1 MNIPVLSS
9 FLHYYKVFY
18 GYVGKKLYLLCCI
31 ILLAGMSET
40 VGITMLLPIINYS
53 AEGAVQSSFVKSIY
67 RYMEF
72 LGIGISLQSLLV
84 IIILIFSLKGVLTFI
99 QMTLSA
105 YIATNLVKKLKIEIC
120 KMYASMNYNYY
131 TNSNI
136 GYLNNVVTTE
146 TDRAVATFNKYIDV
160 IVCII
165 YMAAYLSFAFIIDWS
180 TTLLTLGICSCMFV
194 ALRKLVGKSRTL
206 SVLVSE
212 TNAQI
217 QSLLIQTIQNFKY
230 LKATNSFA
238 RLYKQLFNKIDE
250 NRKYHLKNGVI
261 HSIAFSIPEP
271 IAIFFMSGLI
281 IYQVSYKSVAVT
293 EVFILLFFFYRTFL
307 RVFTF
312 QKVWQDFNARIG
324 GLEVLRKVSRDLQ
337 SNEEKYGIYPL
348 YCFKKNIELK
358 EVHFAYGPKQVLSDI
373 NMVICKNSSVG
384 IVGESGAGKTTIF
397 DILTG
402 LITPQSGTIWI
413 NGKNYEELDLSSLRR
428 KIGYVMQEP
437 VIFNDTIAN
446 NVSFWE
452 RGGKNGETVEKIMT
466 ALELSYCMEFIKD
479 STNGIKTIIGDKGI
493 KLSGGQRQ
501 RIAIARELYKN
512 PEILIFDEATSSL
525 DSKSENFIRESINSM
540 MGKQTVIIIAHR
552 LSTIKNCDYIY
563 VLDKGRIVQ
572 QGTFDELYLNKKS
585 HFYNMCKA
593 QNL

>member
-1 MNIPVLSS
+1 MNIPFLSS

-18 GYVGKKLYLLCCI
+18 SYVGKKLYLLCFI
-31 ILLAGMSET
+31 ILLAGISET
-40 VGITMLLPIINYS
+40 IGITMLLPILNYS

-67 RYMEF
+67 QYMEF
-72 LGIGISLQSLLV
+72 LGIGMSLQSLLF
-84 IIILIFSLKGVLTFI
+84 IILLIFFLKGVLTFI
-99 QMTLSA
+99 QGILSS
-105 YIATNLVKKLKIEIC
+105 YIATNLVKKLRIEIC
-120 KMYASMNYNYY
+120 EMYASMNYSYY

-146 TDRAVATFNKYIDV
+146 TDRAVAAFNKYIDV
-160 IVCII
+160 IVSII
-165 YMAAYLSFAFIIDWS
+165 FITAYLFLAFIVDWS
-180 TTLLTLGICSCMFV
+180 TTLLSLGICSCMFV
-194 ALRKLVGKSRTL
+194 ALKKLIGRSRTL
-206 SVLVSE
+206 SILVSE

-230 LKATNSFA
+230 LKATDSFA
-238 RLYKQLFNKIDE
+238 RLFKQLFNKIDE
-250 NRKYHLKNGVI
+250 NRKYQFKNGVI
-261 HSIAFSIPEP
+261 SSIPLSISEP
-271 IAIFFMSGLI
+271 AAVFFISGLI
-281 IYQVSYKSVAVT
+281 IYQVSYKGIVIT

-373 NMVICKNSSVG
+373 NMVIYKNSSVG

-452 RGGKNGETVEKIMT
+452 KESRNAKTIEKIRT
-466 ALELSYCMEFIKD
+466 ALELSHCMEFVD
-479 STNGIKTIIGDKGI
+479 NSTNGIKTVIGDKGI

-501 RIAIARELYKN
+501 RVAIARELYKN

-525 DSKSENFIRESINSM
+525 DSKSEDFIRESINSM
-540 MGKQTVIIIAHR
+540 MGKQTIILIAHR
-552 LSTIKNCDYIY
+552 LSTIKNCDHIY
-563 VLDKGRIVQ
+563 VLDKGKIVQ
-572 QGTFDELYLNKKS
+572 QGTFNELYMNKKS